1 VQLLLQVLVNG
12 ILTGGILAV
21 VALGFSLVWGIMNI
35 INLAH
40 GSFIMLGAYLSYVLF
55 TAFHVDPFVCV
66 PIAFV
71 AMFAFGYAVQ
81 KYVINFVVR
90 APILT
95 TFLLTFGL
103 SLLLVNV
110 ALLLFHGDSKAVNPS
125 YSGANFAL
133 GPVTVAWTK
142 LWTLVVAL
150 AITGVM
156 QVWLTRSRLGR
167 AIRATAMDIGAAQ
180 LSGVRVAHVYAIVFG
195 LGAGLA
201 GAAGVLVGLNQ
212 SLNPTMGDA
221 YIIKAFVVCVLG
233 GLGSVQGALVGGLVF
248 GVIEALGSQYIGTG
262 VPDAVALVVLSRA
275 DRPADGHYG
284 QGDGL
289 ADDAEKSR
297 SRRHHRQSA
306 RARDRRRRARRDARH
321 SVAA

>member
-1 VQLLLQVLVNG
+1 MQLLLQVLVNG

-40 GSFIMLGAYLSYVLF
+40 GSFIMLGAYLSFVLF
-55 TAFHVDPFVCV
+55 AAFHIDPFLTV
-66 PIAFV
+66 PIAFAV
-71 AMFAFGYAVQ
+71 MFAFGYAVQ
-81 KYVINFVVR
+81 KYIINLVVR

-103 SLLLVNV
+103 SLLLVNA
-110 ALLLFHGDSKAVNPS
+110 ALLIFHGDSKAVTPAYLGS
-125 YSGANFAL
+125 NFAL

-150 AITGVM
+150 AITGIM
-156 QVWLTRSRLGR
+156 QAWLTRSKLGR
-167 AIRATAMDIGAAQ
+167 AIRATSMDIGAAQ
-180 LSGVRVAHVYAIVFG
+180 MSGVRVAHVYAIVFG

-212 SLNPTMGDA
+212 PLNPSMGDS

-262 VPDAVALVVLSRA
+262 VPDAVALLVLIVVLIV
-275 DRPADGHYG
+275 RPTGIMGKAT
-284 QGDGL
+284 
-289 ADDAEKSR
+289 A
-297 SRRHHRQSA
+297 
-306 RARDRRRRARRDARH
+306 
-321 SVAA
+321 